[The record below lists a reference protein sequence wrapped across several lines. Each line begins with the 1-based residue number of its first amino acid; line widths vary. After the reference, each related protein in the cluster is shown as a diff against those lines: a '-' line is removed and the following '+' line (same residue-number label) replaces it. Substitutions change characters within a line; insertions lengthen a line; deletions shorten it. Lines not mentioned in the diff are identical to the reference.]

1 VVQSMTGFGRNE
13 GNCGGIT
20 CRIEVRS
27 VNHRYCDTN
36 VRLPDE
42 LARLEQRVRSVITHK
57 FSRGKF
63 DVSIIQMD
71 ASLKDVSVG
80 LKSSTIKQYHAML
93 RELSKAFNANFI
105 IRNDIGLSDLMALK
119 DLLTVS
125 RADSNDREIDEPVM
139 KILNKSLEELKKM
152 RLKEGHTIYK
162 DLERRIGRV
171 ESMAKRIVRHIPVVV
186 RDMKKRYISRV
197 MELSEIPLSDMERLY
212 QEIAIMV
219 ERMDITEEVVR
230 INSHIAQLKDKLEE
244 GGVVG
249 RTLDFLLQEINR
261 EINTIAAKASDIK
274 ISQLV
279 VEIKSEVERIREQVQ
294 NIE

>member
-1 VVQSMTGFGRNE
+1 M
-13 GNCGGIT
+13 
-20 CRIEVRS
+20 
-27 VNHRYCDTN
+27 
-36 VRLPDE
+36 
-42 LARLEQRVRSVITHK
+42 
-57 FSRGKF
+57 
-63 DVSIIQMD
+63 
-71 ASLKDVSVG
+71 
-80 LKSSTIKQYHAML
+80 
-93 RELSKAFNANFI
+93 
-105 IRNDIGLSDLMALK
+105 MALK

-125 RADSNDREIDEPVM
+125 RADSNGREIDEPVM

-152 RLKEGHTIYK
+152 RLKEGHTIYR
-162 DLERRIGRV
+162 DLRQRISRI
-171 ESMAKRIVRHIPVVV
+171 ESMAKRIERHIPVVV

-197 MELSEIPLSDMERLY
+197 MELSEVPLSNMERLY

-230 INSHIAQLKDKLEE
+230 VDSHIAQLRNKLEK